1 MIVSIVSK
9 KGGTGCTTLTLT
21 LGNCLN
27 KEHGKSVCVLDLK
40 TNNDTRKLLNINSK
54 ASVSNLIT
62 SYGVYNTF
70 TSIEENVVNI
80 GGISVIPSVA
90 IPYRSYLCNKI
101 SRIKELL
108 IELEKRY
115 NYVLIDMEDSEAYS
129 LLRKNGVETIPVN
142 VLEQNILVASEY
154 SEEMKNGSLQGYVIV
169 NKLDNE
175 IFPKEDFFK
184 KYFGNNSVHHVAYSK
199 DIKSIVNEKGF
210 SIKEISKT
218 RFYQDVVRF
227 CNVLINDTS
236 SNINVDYEYEEDDNF
251 DIFETPESSKPNR
264 QNKPKK
270 VSFFSKLFGKG
281 GSR

>member
-62 SYGVYNTF
+62 SYGVYNTI

-80 GGISVIPSVA
+80 GGIGVIPSVA

-129 LLRKNGVETIPVN
+129 LLRKNGVETIPIN
-142 VLEQNILVASEY
+142 VLEHNILVASEY
-154 SEEMKNGSLQGYVIV
+154 SEEMKIGSLQGYVFV
-169 NKLDNE
+169 NKLDN
-175 IFPKEDFFK
+175 
-184 KYFGNNSVHHVAYSK
+184 
-199 DIKSIVNEKGF
+199 
-210 SIKEISKT
+210 
-218 RFYQDVVRF
+218 
-227 CNVLINDTS
+227 
-236 SNINVDYEYEEDDNF
+236 
-251 DIFETPESSKPNR
+251 
-264 QNKPKK
+264 
-270 VSFFSKLFGKG
+270 
-281 GSR
+281 